1 MIINLLS
8 YNIYL
13 NRFSN
18 NNSPFF
24 TNKKPSKIDG
34 RYFNINNKDELLMSP
49 SSIKKE
55 NEEVIEIDQVFKR
68 ARELI
73 KNE

>member
-13 NRFSN
+13 NRFSDN
-18 NNSPFF
+18 NLQYF
-24 TNKKPSKIDG
+24 TNKKHSKIDG